1 MTCRSCRFS
10 RQCLAFSS
18 GNAKDLPVEEL
29 WHADN
34 SHQLYGELYAIIC
47 HYVIIQIW
55 DADWSWCVYTCLYV
69 WSLLIQFSQFSPR
82 CTSLWMPPSPSVL
95 ELLCLIP
102 CTCTVTRCGHVPLG
116 MGIIWH
122 HGLGPARAC
131 RTVPGGGLG
140 HGQVGRAVWW
150 EQVEYQEPNLQG
162 HYGHL
167 IWRHL
172 NTSES
177 GCTERQVP
185 VVSTVLTCLDH
196 FLQQLVR
203 RCSKWVVVKDQPALH
218 SSCWMLNKR
227 SKGMPGCPAA
237 RCRMWFLC
245 TVTHGS
251 WFNLLRQILGFGCA
265 LDGLRFGMC
274 EESRL
279 MRACGRCVLKL
290 VKKRWK
296 LLRYSKTFQDN
307 RTWRLYSLAGHGWD
321 RFPGIDVHA
330 TGPRLTTDRFHCHVN
345 IHVNSGLLARCL
357 GGCRGPA
364 SFEVSRDLSWQSFE
378 PVSIPDDCTGSSKRM
393 QKVCAACG
401 SRMLSWVLAAQCVV
415 PHKAV
420 AEVSKI
426 GNL

>member
-1 MTCRSCRFS
+1 M
-10 RQCLAFSS
+10 L
-18 GNAKDLPVEEL
+18 
-29 WHADN
+29 
-34 SHQLYGELYAIIC
+34 
-47 HYVIIQIW
+47 
-55 DADWSWCVYTCLYV
+55 CLYLFIYV
-69 WSLLIQFSQFSPR
+69 WYLLIQFSQFSPR
-82 CTSLWMPPSPSVL
+82 CASLWMPPSPSVL

-122 HGLGPARAC
+122 HGLRPARAC

-140 HGQVGRAVWW
+140 DGQVGRAVWW

-167 IWRHL
+167 IWQHL

-177 GCTERQVP
+177 GCTESQVP

-251 WFNLLRQILGFGCA
+251 WFNLLRQILGIGCA

-290 VKKRWK
+290 VKKTLKVAKIFQDIPRHSKTIGLGDCILLPGMGETVSRVSMYMPQAPAWR
-296 LLRYSKTFQDN
+296 LTGSIAMWTFMWTQASWLGAWGVAGGRLPLRYRGTSVDNLLSLFLFQMIVRDP
-307 RTWRLYSLAGHGWD
+307 AKGCK
-321 RFPGIDVHA
+321 RFV
-330 TGPRLTTDRFHCHVN
+330 
-345 IHVNSGLLARCL
+345 LLVALVC
-357 GGCRGPA
+357 
-364 SFEVSRDLSWQSFE
+364 SREF
-378 PVSIPDDCTGSSKRM
+378 
-393 QKVCAACG
+393 
-401 SRMLSWVLAAQCVV
+401 
-415 PHKAV
+415 
-420 AEVSKI
+420 
-426 GNL
+426 